1 MLSIALSMIVNLI
14 TISVVTGFQHEVRD
28 KVTGFGAHLTIQRVG
43 DFSVFEAEPIH
54 SKQAFVKELRA
65 NNQISG
71 AYPVGYKPILLQS
84 EVHKSVRNPDGTTT
98 EQSRK
103 QIHGALLKGV
113 DNTYNFSFFSK
124 HLKQGRL
131 PSLRSAEKS
140 SEVILSRQIAQDLQ
154 LKLNDTIHGFFVKD
168 QPVKRLFKLVGIYET
183 GLEEFDR
190 KIVVGDIQQ
199 VQELSDWGLKAN
211 IEVADTLYNGQ
222 LIIRSVIS
230 GRKEGFIRYD
240 WGNGPEEYSGISICP
255 TRDTLIR
262 LIVYQENR
270 QRVTESDTAFIRIK
284 VTGDMNSPCVFTQN
298 SSGEIEK
305 IYAQGDENRFQIDAG
320 KKRLNFEI
328 QNGKGR
334 AASFVG
340 AFEIN
345 VKNWEDLKEI
355 QTSLKKRFELIPNEH
370 NESLQVLSIVDAQKD
385 IFVWLSF
392 LDVNVII
399 ILTLMFIIGI
409 INMGSALLV
418 LILVRTSFIGVL
430 KSLGASNWSIQKIF
444 LYQVGQLI
452 WKGMLIG
459 NCVGILVC
467 TIQYF
472 FKPFSLNPEVY
483 YLDSVP
489 VEFTW
494 VSWFLLNISTLVICL
509 TALLL
514 PSILITRIQPA
525 KAVRFN

>member
-1 MLSIALSMIVNLI
+1 
-14 TISVVTGFQHEVRD
+14 
-28 KVTGFGAHLTIQRVG
+28 
-43 DFSVFEAEPIH
+43 
-54 SKQAFVKELRA
+54 
-65 NNQISG
+65 
-71 AYPVGYKPILLQS
+71 
-84 EVHKSVRNPDGTTT
+84 
-98 EQSRK
+98 
-103 QIHGALLKGV
+103 
-113 DNTYNFSFFSK
+113 
-124 HLKQGRL
+124 
-131 PSLRSAEKS
+131 
-140 SEVILSRQIAQDLQ
+140 
-154 LKLNDTIHGFFVKD
+154 
-168 QPVKRLFKLVGIYET
+168 
-183 GLEEFDR
+183 
-190 KIVVGDIQQ
+190 
-199 VQELSDWGLKAN
+199 
-211 IEVADTLYNGQ
+211 
-222 LIIRSVIS
+222 
-230 GRKEGFIRYD
+230 
-240 WGNGPEEYSGISICP
+240 
-255 TRDTLIR
+255 
-262 LIVYQENR
+262 
-270 QRVTESDTAFIRIK
+270 
-284 VTGDMNSPCVFTQN
+284 
-298 SSGEIEK
+298 
-305 IYAQGDENRFQIDAG
+305 
-320 KKRLNFEI
+320 
-328 QNGKGR
+328 
-334 AASFVG
+334 
-340 AFEIN
+340 
-345 VKNWEDLKEI
+345 
-355 QTSLKKRFELIPNEH
+355 
-370 NESLQVLSIVDAQKD
+370 
-385 IFVWLSF
+385 LSF